1 MAENLH
7 DPAEALL
14 QSYSASGGI
23 NYIDAAST
31 LPSRPAIDIA
41 CGELLSLLFPGF
53 RGDPVS
59 RDGELPDLTRSRIRT
74 LHARLHP
81 EMCKSLAREGHHAVE
96 PEADRILSEFF
107 AKLADLREML
117 WTDLDAAF
125 EGDPAATSFEEIIL
139 AYPSLEAIAI
149 QRMAHI
155 LYLAKLPLIPRM
167 MTEWAH
173 GRTGI
178 DIHPG
183 AKIGSHFFI
192 DHGTGVV
199 IGETTEIGSHVKV
212 YQGVSFIARSLS
224 AGRALR
230 GQKRHPTVEDHVAIY
245 AGTTVM
251 GGDTVVGAGSTIGA
265 NVFLTHSVP
274 PHSLVSYQEKEIA
287 IVPKRERS
295 ANAGKQEER
304 IDAR

>member
-1 MAENLH
+1 MND

-14 QSYSASGGI
+14 RTYSADGGI
-23 NYIDAAST
+23 NYLDAAAT
-31 LPSRPAIDIA
+31 LPSRPAIDDA
-41 CGELLSLLFPGF
+41 CVELLSLLFPGF
-53 RGDPVS
+53 HGEAVVHPGD
-59 RDGELPDLTRSRIRT
+59 LPALTRSRMRA
-74 LHARLHP
+74 LHARMHP
-81 EMCKSLAREGHHAVE
+81 EMCKSLARGRDADARSVDA
-96 PEADRILSEFF
+96 EADRILRHFF
-107 AKLADLREML
+107 GQLASVREML
-117 WTDLDAAF
+117 WTDIDAAY

-149 QRMAHI
+149 QRMAHL
-155 LYLAKLPLIPRM
+155 LYLAHLPLIPRM

-173 GRTGI
+173 SRTGI

-183 AKIGSHFFI
+183 AQIGSHFFI

-199 IGETTEIGSHVKV
+199 IGETTTIGSHVKL

-230 GQKRHPTVEDHVAIY
+230 GKKRHPTVEDHVAIY

-274 PHSLVSYQEKEIA
+274 PHSLVSYEEKKIA
-287 IVPKRERS
+287 IVPKHAKPAVTDPVES
-295 ANAGKQEER
+295 MPK
-304 IDAR
+304 